1 MKRVVMEN
9 LRAHNHRHAA
19 PKISLQFR
27 DTHDYI
33 KVSINNAI
41 PESGAEVSV
50 GGLVVLNALGVYENQ
65 ISDPT
70 FYLVMVD
77 KSYPHFFQ

>member
-1 MKRVVMEN
+1 MLTIIVTQHQRFLYSSVIHTTN
-9 LRAHNHRHAA
+9 
-19 PKISLQFR
+19 
-27 DTHDYI
+27 I